1 MTIGMSNTILR
12 EIKHPLTEVYKQEQ
26 IPIAEKLSIDIALE
40 LLFLPDFD
48 VLRLAIMPDTI
59 CKIQFAKTLFQA
71 ILVTDIASPDRV
83 KLGVERYAVAQ
94 DEQGEYD
101 CRLCPLAPYLE
112 DLYQGVGLGESVK
125 KEYPEE
131 FVITHAG
138 LQKCVRNEHLMLL
151 ADVSHLAQG
160 WDNFIKWNFRLFKEL
175 HESWKKGYCEDP
187 QVGWYQG
194 QIGFIDNYILPLA
207 KRSQAYVE
215 KDFGDALV
223 ANVLRNRNRWVEC
236 GVKATE
242 MMASGADLSAELEND
257 VLARLSKLG
266 N

>member
-1 MTIGMSNTILR
+1 
-12 EIKHPLTEVYKQEQ
+12 
-26 IPIAEKLSIDIALE
+26 
-40 LLFLPDFD
+40 
-48 VLRLAIMPDTI
+48 
-59 CKIQFAKTLFQA
+59 
-71 ILVTDIASPDRV
+71 
-83 KLGVERYAVAQ
+83 
-94 DEQGEYD
+94 
-101 CRLCPLAPYLE
+101 
-112 DLYQGVGLGESVK
+112 
-125 KEYPEE
+125 
-131 FVITHAG
+131 
-138 LQKCVRNEHLMLL
+138 
-151 ADVSHLAQG
+151 VSHLAQG

-257 VLARLSKLG
+257 VLARLSELG